1 MVLAAIGAGVGYVS
15 ALTGTGGPVSL
26 MPVLLALKVDVLSA
40 VGLGQAIQV
49 PIGALAT
56 AQHSQSRA
64 RRGSV
69 IPVLV
74 DSSERRTR
82 RATVE

>member
-1 MVLAAIGAGVGYVS
+1 VIEVLHELRGAPFS
-15 ALTGTGGPVSL
+15 SE
-26 MPVLLALKVDVLSA
+26 VLSGTA
-40 VGLGQAIQV
+40 KEIRFLSGK
-49 PIGALAT
+49 IGALAT